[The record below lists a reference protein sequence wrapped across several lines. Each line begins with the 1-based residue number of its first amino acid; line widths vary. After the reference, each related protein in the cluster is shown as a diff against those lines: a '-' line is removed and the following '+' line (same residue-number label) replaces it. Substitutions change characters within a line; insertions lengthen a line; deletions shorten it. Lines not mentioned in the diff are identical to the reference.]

1 MAQVK
6 ALKRSNDDLKKQRK
20 TFETEL
26 ESLKAKLKSLLS
38 PKTKNKNMAHGI
50 SRHICKSNFVIY
62 IYILLSICILFYLPA
77 STSYCYLRVDTFP
90 FLLHNII

>member
-26 ESLKAKLKSLLS
+26 KSLQAKLKSS
-38 PKTKNKNMAHGI
+38 VAENKNKKRTYGI
-50 SRHICKSNFVIY
+50 SIY
-62 IYILLSICILFYLPA
+62 PLLLAIAACG
-77 STSYCYLRVDTFP
+77 
-90 FLLHNII
+90 